1 MPRRIRQ
8 SMVPQKPMPVL
19 PGELPVPRA
28 APEAPFAQQHALT
41 VALCRQVLIEW
52 NDTARDIIPATFSDL
67 FEAQTTRTPDA
78 PALLAPSTSQTE
90 LSLSYAD
97 LDARANRLAHF
108 LISAGAGPEQVVAL
122 ALPRS
127 VDIVVAQ
134 VAVLKAGAA
143 FLPVDPTY

>member
-1 MPRRIRQ
+1 
-8 SMVPQKPMPVL
+8 MVPQKPMPVL
-19 PGELPVPRA
+19 PGELPVPRG

-41 VALCRQVLIEW
+41 VARCHQLLIEW
-52 NDTARDIIPATFSDL
+52 NDTDRDIIPATFSDL

-108 LISAGAGPEQVVAL
+108 LISAGAGPEQVVLRGRWSGILRCGGRQPLFGRGRVRHAL
-122 ALPRS
+122 HVEVRS
-127 VDIVVAQ
+127 PI
-134 VAVLKAGAA
+134 L
-143 FLPVDPTY
+143 LR